1 MNSSNDLNQA
11 AIDFL
16 NELLGKG
23 WPDDRGIAELVGI
36 SPRSAPE
43 QSVSLA
49 REAGLLLGVW
59 SEPQHRF
66 VYPEFQFDRF
76 GTLRP
81 EVAELLSI
89 LPDDGDRSGWRRA
102 FWLYSPHALLHGSLP
117 AEVFTKDPAWV
128 LEVAQQEFYGDPL
141 ASW

>member
-1 MNSSNDLNQA
+1 MTSFTEPDQA
-11 AIDFL
+11 AVDFRI
-16 NELLGKG
+16 ELLRKG
-23 WPDDRGIAELVGI
+23 WRDDQGVAALVGI
-36 SPRSAPE
+36 SLGSTPE
-43 QSVSLA
+43 RSVSRA
-49 REAGLLLGVW
+49 RDTGLLLGVW

-76 GTLRP
+76 GKLRP

-102 FWLYSPHALLHGSLP
+102 FWLYSPHPLLDDTLP
-117 AEVFTKDPAWV
+117 AEVFAKDPAWV
-128 LEVAQQEFYGDPL
+128 LDVAQQEFGGDPL